1 MRTIAR
7 PQKLKQGDNIR
18 IVTPA
23 SAADIRELS
32 KGIAIFRTLGYNV
45 SLGKNIRKLAQKGD
59 LAAPDKD
66 RAEELMDGFKDDSV
80 KAIFC
85 ARGGYGS
92 IRILQYLDYDVIRT
106 HPKIFVGYSDITALH
121 LAINKLAG
129 LITFHGPMP
138 SVDLDEIR
146 KTSFKQFLSV
156 LSGESLN
163 ISTTINGVIKY
174 AVPGKAEGI
183 SMGTCMSLVASLI
196 GTEYIPEPDDKL
208 LFLEDTGTTAADID
222 RYMFR
227 LKLAKMLKK
236 FNGFAFGE
244 FTDIPKIDEP
254 MPAIEEVIEDY
265 MNELNKP
272 SIFGLPFGHS
282 NEQML
287 IPLNARMRL
296 SSEEPY
302 IELLENVVD

>member
-1 MRTIAR
+1 MRTVIR
-7 PQKLKQGDNIR
+7 PQRLKQGDNIR

-23 SAADIRELS
+23 SAADIKGLS
-32 KGIAIFRTLGYNV
+32 KGISILKTLGYNV
-45 SLGKNIRKLAQKGD
+45 TLGKNIRRLAQKGD

-66 RAEELMDGFKDDSV
+66 RAEELMDAFKDDSV
-80 KAIFC
+80 DAIFS

-92 IRILQYLDYDVIRT
+92 IRVLQYLDYDLIKT

-121 LAINKLAG
+121 LAINKLTG

-138 SVDLDEIR
+138 SVDVDEM
-146 KTSFKQFLSV
+146 KKNSFRQFLSV
-156 LSGESLN
+156 LSGDSLD
-163 ISTTINGVIKY
+163 ISSTINSVIKY
-174 AVPGKAEGI
+174 AVPGKTEGI
-183 SMGTCMSLVASLI
+183 SMGTCMSPVASLI
-196 GTEYIPEPDDKL
+196 GTEYMPEPDGKI
-208 LFLEDTGTTAADID
+208 LFMEDTGTTAADID
-222 RYMFR
+222 RYLFG
-227 LKLAKMLKK
+227 LKLSKMLKK
-236 FNGFAFGE
+236 FNGFAFGD
-244 FTDIPKIDEP
+244 FTDIPLTDEP

-282 NEQML
+282 SEQML

-302 IELLENVVD
+302 VELLEKVVD